1 MHTPVLLDEVANLV
15 PKNGVHVDATLGY
28 GGHLKKVCEIGSYR
42 KLIAIDRDQSAL
54 DLAKQNLQEVSK
66 TYKQEIFYACDQFRN
81 LSNILKEAGI
91 QNISSALFDLGV
103 SSMQLDSPSE
113 MPARGFSFMRDEPL
127 LMTMNATVG
136 KNTLTAREIV
146 NEWGEQTIAD
156 ALFHLAD
163 ETHSRRIANAICE
176 ARKIKPIETTFDL
189 VNIIKAVSA
198 KHSKT
203 NPATKTFQAL
213 RMLTNEEL
221 QNIEEGLDQAWKHL
235 EPGGRILVIT
245 FHSIED
251 RIVKQKFKQFI
262 EMGNAILINKKPIIP
277 SRQEVLSNKR
287 ARSAKLRV
295 IQKNK
300 YEKQKYFKI
309 KYK

>member
-1 MHTPVLLDEVANLV
+1 MHTPVLLDEIANMV

-42 KLIAIDRDQSAL
+42 KLIAIDRDQSAIN
-54 DLAKQNLQEVSK
+54 LAKQNLQEASMNCSADIIYV
-66 TYKQEIFYACDQFRN
+66 CDQFRN
-81 LSNILKEAGI
+81 LSNILKDAGI
-91 QNISSALFDLGV
+91 QNINSALFDLGV
-103 SSMQLDSPSE
+103 SSMQLDSANG

-127 LMTMNATVG
+127 LMTMNATPG
-136 KNTLTAREIV
+136 NGTLTAREIV

-163 ETHSRRIANAICE
+163 ETNSRRIANAICE
-176 ARKIKPIETTFDL
+176 ARKVRPIETTFDL
-189 VNIIKAVSA
+189 VNIIKTVSP

-221 QNIEEGLDQAWKHL
+221 QNIEEGLDQAWRHL
-235 EPGGRILVIT
+235 MPGGRILVIT

-262 EMGNAILINKKPIIP
+262 EMGNAILINKKPIVP
-277 SRQEVLSNKR
+277 SRAEVLSNKR

-295 IQKNK
+295 I
-300 YEKQKYFKI
+300 EKI
-309 KYK
+309 

>member
-1 MHTPVLLDEVANLV
+1 MHTPVLLDEIANLI
-15 PKNGVHVDATLGY
+15 PKKGVHVDATLGY

-42 KLIAIDRDQSAL
+42 KLIAIDRDQSAI
-54 DLAKQNLQEVSK
+54 DLAKQNLQNSSIACE
-66 TYKQEIFYACDQFRN
+66 QDIFYACDQFRN
-81 LSNILKEAGI
+81 LSQILKDAGI
-91 QNISSALFDLGV
+91 QQIDSVLFDLGV
-103 SSMQLDSPSE
+103 SSMQLDSANDT
-113 MPARGFSFMRDEPL
+113 PARGFSFMRDEPL

-136 KNTLTAREIV
+136 KGTLTAREIV

-163 ETHSRRIANAICE
+163 ETNSRRIASAICE
-176 ARKIKPIETTFDL
+176 ARKIAPIETTFDL
-189 VNIIKAVSA
+189 VNIIKTVSS
-198 KHSKT
+198 KNSKT
-203 NPATKTFQAL
+203 NPATRTFQAL

-235 EPGGRILVIT
+235 SVGGRILVIT

-262 EMGNAILINKKPIIP
+262 EMGNAILINKKPIAP
-277 SRQEVLSNKR
+277 SRTEVLANKR

-295 IQKNK
+295 I
-300 YEKQKYFKI
+300 ERI
-309 KYK
+309 S

>member
-1 MHTPVLLDEVANLV
+1 MHTPVLLDEIANMV

-28 GGHLKKVCEIGSYR
+28 GGHLKKVCEVGSYR
-42 KLIAIDRDQSAL
+42 KLIAIDRDESAL
-54 DLAKQNLQEVSK
+54 NLAKQNLQDGSMNCNADILYV
-66 TYKQEIFYACDQFRN
+66 CDQFRN
-81 LSNILKEAGI
+81 LSNILKDAGI
-91 QNISSALFDLGV
+91 QNINSALFDLGV
-103 SSMQLDSPSE
+103 SSMQLDSANG
-113 MPARGFSFMRDEPL
+113 MPVRGFSFMRDEPL
-127 LMTMNATVG
+127 LMTMNATLG
-136 KNTLTAREIV
+136 KGTLTAREIV

-163 ETHSRRIANAICE
+163 ETNSRRIANAICE
-176 ARKIKPIETTFDL
+176 ARKRAPIETTFDL
-189 VNIIKAVSA
+189 VNIIKSVSS
-198 KHSKT
+198 KNSKT

-235 EPGGRILVIT
+235 MPGGRILVIT

-262 EMGNAILINKKPIIP
+262 EMGNAILINKKPITP
-277 SRQEVLSNKR
+277 SRAEVLGNKR

-295 IQKNK
+295 I
-300 YEKQKYFKI
+300 EKT
-309 KYK
+309 